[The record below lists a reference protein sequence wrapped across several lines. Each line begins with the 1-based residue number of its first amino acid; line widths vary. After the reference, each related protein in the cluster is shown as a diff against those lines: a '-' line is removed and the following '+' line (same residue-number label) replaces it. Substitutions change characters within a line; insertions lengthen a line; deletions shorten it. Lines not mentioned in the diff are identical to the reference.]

1 VWGFPSVKL
10 TMTFKLW
17 FTLIS
22 VFLWLMT
29 PVLATSA
36 NPNPETPKSEV
47 DSVCQR
53 PALERV
59 KSHTVAPGETLE
71 SIARQY
77 NLIPATLMGLNPPL
91 RDGLA
96 PVGSAIA
103 IPPYNGIRVEVP
115 AGWTWQ
121 KLAEVYKVRADV
133 LFEVNGCLLTP
144 QIVFVPGVNWSPG
157 TSATPGLSPL
167 QGYPLGAIANTNEG
181 LGYGW
186 QLHPVRGQVF
196 FHSGLDLLAPNGTKV
211 LVVGMGTVAFAGPQG
226 NYGNLVV
233 VNHQA
238 GKQTRYAHLGSI
250 VVKVG
255 QKVKQGDVL
264 GTVGKTGKP
273 DIVQSHLHFEVRYNS
288 TLGWVAEDPTPYMQ
302 SVTKR

>member
-1 VWGFPSVKL
+1 
-10 TMTFKLW
+10 MTFER
-17 FTLIS
+17 FFPLIS
-22 VFLWLMT
+22 TIFWLIT

-36 NPNPETPKSEV
+36 NPTSEIPTPEV
-47 DSVCQR
+47 DSVCRR
-53 PALERV
+53 PALERL

-91 RDGLA
+91 RRGFA

-115 AGWTWQ
+115 ADWTWQ

-133 LFEVNGCLLTP
+133 LFEVNGCLLKP

-157 TSATPGLSPL
+157 TSTTPGLSPL
-167 QGYPLGAIANTNEG
+167 QGYPLPTVTQEG

-196 FHSGLDLLAPNGTKV
+196 FHSGLDLLAPSGTKV
-211 LVVGMGTVAFAGPQG
+211 LVVGVGIVAFAGTQG
-226 NYGNLVV
+226 TYGNLVV

-238 GKQTRYAHLGSI
+238 GKQTRYAHLDGI
-250 VVKVG
+250 AVKVG
-255 QKVKQGDVL
+255 QKVQQGDVL
-264 GTVGKTGKP
+264 GTVGMTGKP
-273 DIVQSHLHFEVRYNS
+273 DIMQSHLHFEVRYNS
-288 TLGWVAEDPTPYMQ
+288 NLGWVAEDPELYLRLA
-302 SVTKR
+302 TKR

>member
-1 VWGFPSVKL
+1 
-10 TMTFKLW
+10 MTFQPL
-17 FTLIS
+17 FALIS
-22 VFLWLMT
+22 GIFWLMA
-29 PVLATSA
+29 PVLGTSA
-36 NPNPETPKSEV
+36 NPNPETSKSEV

-53 PALERV
+53 PALDRL
-59 KSHTVAPGETLE
+59 KSHTVAPGETIE

-77 NLIPATLMGLNPPL
+77 NLIPATLMGMNPPL
-91 RDGLA
+91 RGGLA

-103 IPPYNGIRVEVP
+103 VPPYNGIRVEVP

-144 QIVFVPGVNWSPG
+144 EIVFVPGVNWSPG
-157 TSATPGLSPL
+157 TSPSPGLSPL
-167 QGYPLGAIANTNEG
+167 QGYPLPTVTQEG

-196 FHSGLDLLAPNGTKV
+196 FHSGLDLLAPIGTKV
-211 LVVGMGTVAFAGPQG
+211 LVVGVGTVAFAGTQG
-226 NYGNLVV
+226 AYGNLVV

-250 VVKVG
+250 AVKVG
-255 QKVKQGDVL
+255 QKVQQGDVL
-264 GTVGKTGKP
+264 GTVGATGKP
-273 DIVQSHLHFEVRYNS
+273 DLVQPHLHFEVRYNS
-288 TLGWVAEDPTPYMQ
+288 NLGWVAEEPESYLR
-302 SVTKR
+302 SASKR

>member
-1 VWGFPSVKL
+1 MIFERLFP
-10 TMTFKLW
+10 
-17 FTLIS
+17 LIS
-22 VFLWLMT
+22 TVFWLMT

-36 NPNPETPKSEV
+36 NPTPETPKSEV

-53 PALERV
+53 PALERL

-77 NLIPATLMGLNPPL
+77 NLIPATLMGMNPPL
-91 RDGLA
+91 RRGFA

-133 LFEVNGCLLTP
+133 LFEVNGCLLNP

-157 TSATPGLSPL
+157 TSNTPGLSPL
-167 QGYPLGAIANTNEG
+167 QGYPLATVTQEG

-186 QLHPVRGQVF
+186 QLHPVRSQVF
-196 FHSGLDLLAPNGTKV
+196 FHSGLDLLAPSGTKV
-211 LVVGMGTVAFAGPQG
+211 LVVGPGIVAFAGNQG
-226 NYGNLVV
+226 TYGNLVV

-238 GKQTRYAHLGSI
+238 GKQTRYAHLDSI
-250 VVKVG
+250 TVKVG

-264 GTVGKTGKP
+264 GTVGMTGKP

-288 TLGWVAEDPTPYMQ
+288 NLGWVAEDPESYLRLA
-302 SVTKR
+302 TKR

>member
-1 VWGFPSVKL
+1 
-10 TMTFKLW
+10 MTFQP
-17 FTLIS
+17 FFPLIS
-22 VFLWLMT
+22 TIFWLMA

-36 NPNPETPKSEV
+36 NPNPEIPTPEM

-53 PALERV
+53 PALERL

-71 SIARQY
+71 SIARQH
-77 NLIPATLMGLNPPL
+77 NLIPATLMGMNPPL
-91 RDGLA
+91 RRGFA

-133 LFEVNGCLLTP
+133 LFEVNGCLLNP

-157 TSATPGLSPL
+157 TFTTPGLSPL
-167 QGYPLGAIANTNEG
+167 QGDPLPTLTQEG

-186 QLHPVRGQVF
+186 QLHPVRGEVF
-196 FHSGLDLLAPNGTKV
+196 FHSGLDLLAPSGTKV
-211 LVVGMGTVAFAGPQG
+211 LVVGPGIVAFAGNQG
-226 NYGNLVV
+226 TYGNLVV

-238 GKQTRYAHLGSI
+238 GKQTRYAHLDSI
-250 VVKVG
+250 AVKVG

-264 GTVGKTGKP
+264 GTVGMTGKP

-288 TLGWVAEDPTPYMQ
+288 NLGWVAEDPELYLRLA
-302 SVTKR
+302 TKR